1 MATSGQWQ
9 TSSQFSQGQEGRE
22 ERLGKRTHR
31 DSQMV
36 LSAICYCGGNGAM
49 PRPVRFR
56 SIGGAF
62 TCVWGVPCTRVSYS
76 FLFIVILRIFRTSWR
91 PVRPHVRP
99 RSVCCPF
106 PGGVC
111 QLDTHAGWAGRGSD
125 VRTCHHQHHEHDV
138 APCTDARRQRVVISS
153 AHAHVPW
160 FDARLPPNDSNK

>member
-56 SIGGAF
+56 F
-62 TCVWGVPCTRVSYS
+62 NWGCFHLRVGCAMHARVV
-76 FLFIVILRIFRTSWR
+76 FIVILRISGAKLAPRSWRHGWR
-91 PVRPHVRP
+91 PVRP
-99 RSVCCPF
+99 RSACCPF
-106 PGGVC
+106 PGGVWP
-111 QLDTHAGWAGRGSD
+111 LASWIRRVGWQGF
-125 VRTCHHQHHEHDV
+125 
-138 APCTDARRQRVVISS
+138 RR
-153 AHAHVPW
+153 AN
-160 FDARLPPNDSNK
+160 LPPPASTTTWRRAPTRDASE

>member
-22 ERLGKRTHR
+22 ERLGKRPHR

-56 SIGGAF
+56 F
-62 TCVWGVPCTRVSYS
+62 NWGCFHLRVGCAMHARVV
-76 FLFIVILRIFRTSWR
+76 FIVILRISGASTTQLATGTTALCVLPISRWR
-91 PVRPHVRP
+91 LAA
-99 RSVCCPF
+99 
-106 PGGVC
+106 C
-111 QLDTHAGWAGRGSD
+111 QLDTQGGLAG
-125 VRTCHHQHHEHDV
+125 VPTCELATTSEHHDV
-138 APCTDARRQRVVISS
+138 APCTDARRQRVGISS
-153 AHAHVPW
+153 AHAHVMPW